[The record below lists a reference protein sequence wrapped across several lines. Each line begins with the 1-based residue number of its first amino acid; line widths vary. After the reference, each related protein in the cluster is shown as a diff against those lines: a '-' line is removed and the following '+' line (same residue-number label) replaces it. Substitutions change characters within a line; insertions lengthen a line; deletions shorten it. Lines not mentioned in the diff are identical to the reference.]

1 MNLIDAKK
9 ALRSEVR
16 AAERAL
22 SPRYR
27 ASSNA
32 GINARLLALPEF
44 AIAQTVFAFVGT
56 AREIDTRSF
65 LAETLCRGKRLCVPL
80 CTGPGIME
88 LRRIASFDD
97 LAPGAY
103 GIPEP
108 KADCPAVPLD
118 EIDFAVIPC
127 VSCDREGHRLGQGG
141 GFYDR
146 FLAAYRGPAYLV
158 CRERLLRSEI
168 PMEPHDAII
177 HWVVTEKALYE
188 DGIPEQM
195 S

>member
-1 MNLIDAKK
+1 M
-9 ALRSEVR
+9 S
-16 AAERAL
+16 
-22 SPRYR
+22 
-27 ASSNA
+27 
-32 GINARLLALPEF
+32 
-44 AIAQTVFAFVGT
+44 QTVFAFVGT
-56 AREIDTRSF
+56 AREIDTTEF
-65 LAETLCRGKRLCVPL
+65 LTATLRQGKRLCVPL

-88 LRRIASFDD
+88 LRKITGFDD
-97 LAPGAY
+97 LTPGAY
-103 GIPEP
+103 GILEP
-108 KADCPAVPLD
+108 KADCPVVPLD

-146 FLAAYRGPAYLV
+146 FLSAYRGPAFLV

-177 HWVVTEKALYE
+177 HWVVTEKTLYE
-188 DGIPEQM
+188 DGIPDQM